1 MPLPV
6 FANTILPSWF
16 FPVKSD
22 CPESVGFPFPGGAC
36 RIRLE
41 VLFLCPA
48 KEVSIGTW
56 LWTDFVK
63 FLTGSFC
70 LLDDDGIIRDE
81 NQSKLVWI

>member
-6 FANTILPSWF
+6 FANTILPSRF

-41 VLFLCPA
+41 VLLLCSA
-48 KEVSIGTW
+48 KEVSIWNMALDGFREISDRT
-56 LWTDFVK
+56 
-63 FLTGSFC
+63 
-70 LLDDDGIIRDE
+70 LLP
-81 NQSKLVWI
+81 S